1 MSHFKKNKSLLE
13 GINIARKELV
23 VGPDQ
28 EPSLLDE
35 KNIKDIQ

>member
-1 MSHFKKNKSLLE
+1 M
-13 GINIARKELV
+13 NIARKVLV

-35 KNIKDIQ
+35 KNIKDI